1 MEVNVKLISTFAR
14 HRENLNNG
22 KTMLKKGDTIE
33 TLAKKIGL
41 HLKYVRLVFVNGK
54 QKHLDTV
61 LSGGDTVFFLPPAIG
76 GG

>member
-1 MEVNVKLISTFAR
+1 MDVHVKLISTFAR

-22 KTMLKKGDTIE
+22 KALLKKGDTIE

-41 HLKYVRLVFVNGK
+41 QLKYVRLVFVNGK
-54 QKHLDTV
+54 QEDLDTV

>member
-1 MEVNVKLISTFAR
+1 MDVHVKLISTFAR
-14 HRENLNNG
+14 YRENLNNG
-22 KTMLKKGDTIE
+22 KAMLKKGDTIE

-54 QKHLDTV
+54 QKDLDTV
-61 LSGGDTVFFLPPAIG
+61 LTGDDTVFFLPPAIG